1 MSTPLSVGPMDAE
14 RMKLIEAV
22 TSDAAGFLGVDPAL
36 DSPADVVKKI
46 DAVIVDLVFGRPV
59 PIPEPEEKHLVLGC
73 LWGAQMVREF
83 GWSWAD
89 IRSGDALD
97 VAVVSPSRDM
107 VIYPLT
113 FAAECIRKLRICTV
127 ALSFNMLRERR
138 GETIF
143 QVDGY
148 EDVMSHIQHIV
159 PPYTLEKRS

>member
-1 MSTPLSVGPMDAE
+1 MNTPLSVGPTDAE

-22 TSDAAGFLGVDPAL
+22 TSDAAAFLGVDPMA
-36 DSPADVVKKI
+36 DGPAAIVKKI
-46 DAVIVDLVFGRPV
+46 NAVIVDIVFGRPA
-59 PIPEPEEKHLVLGC
+59 PIPDTEEKHLVLGC

-89 IRSGDALD
+89 IRSDAALD

-127 ALSFNMLRERR
+127 ELSFNMLRERK
-138 GETIF
+138 GDAVF
-143 QVDGY
+143 QPGGY
-148 EDVMSHIQHIV
+148 EDVMAHIRHIV
-159 PPYTLEKRS
+159 PPYTLEKSS